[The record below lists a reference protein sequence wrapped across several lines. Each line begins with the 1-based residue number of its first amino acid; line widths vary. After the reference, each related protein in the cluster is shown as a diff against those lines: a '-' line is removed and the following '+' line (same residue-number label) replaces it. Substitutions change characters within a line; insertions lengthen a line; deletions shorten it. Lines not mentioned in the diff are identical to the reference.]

1 MLKNENESDDE
12 FAFVVIKL
20 CPRWRVAIARDHS
33 QWLVQYRSTLDPQ
46 RGRGVWSNRRFC
58 VTSRALRRDVR
69 ELVPDADP
77 EALRHL
83 DHLPAY
89 ASETRPPLRMRNALE
104 SHPVLVDGN

>member
-1 MLKNENESDDE
+1 MNESDE
-12 FAFVVIKL
+12 GFAFVVARL
-20 CPRWRVAIARDHS
+20 SPRWRVAIARDHS
-33 QWLVQYRSTLDPQ
+33 QWLLQYRSTLDPQ
-46 RGRGVWSNRRFC
+46 RGRGVWNNRRFC

-89 ASETRPPLRMRNALE
+89 ASETRAPLRIRDTLE
-104 SHPVLVDGN
+104 SHPVPADGN